1 MQVKMDKEDV
11 IISFE
16 KDFSDVIEYLGAKK
30 GIIKTTVPYLYNGIW
45 TYLLYEIAYYEL
57 DLNHIYSTFEL
68 DALVKTGKVVLLS
81 SKPYICAEKSEI
93 LKEECEYAKEHLNTL
108 ENYNLYK
115 YKKNGEI
122 NNNLV
127 LGMIKKYS
135 EVLSE
140 KCKNREKQLVKK

>member
-1 MQVKMDKEDV
+1 MQIKKDNDNIV
-11 IISFE
+11 INFE
-16 KDFSDVIEYLGAKK
+16 SDFSDVTKYLGAVK
-30 GIIKTTVPYLYNGIW
+30 GTIMTNVPSLYNGNY

>member
-1 MQVKMDKEDV
+1 MQIKIDKDDV
-11 IISFE
+11 TISFE
-16 KDFSDVIEYLGAKK
+16 KDYSDVLEYLGGIK
-30 GIIKTTVPYLYNGIW
+30 GTIITTVPYLYNGNY

-57 DLNHIYSTFEL
+57 DLHHIYTTEEL
-68 DALVKTGKVVLLS
+68 DMLVKSGKVVLLS

-115 YKKNGEI
+115 YKKNGET